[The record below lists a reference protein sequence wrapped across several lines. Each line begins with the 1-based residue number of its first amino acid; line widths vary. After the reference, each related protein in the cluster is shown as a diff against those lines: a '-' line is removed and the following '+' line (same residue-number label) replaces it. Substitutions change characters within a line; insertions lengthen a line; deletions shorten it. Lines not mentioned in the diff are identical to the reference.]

1 MLPFTIGSRYEG
13 RVDGDRIVYM
23 QRGQLIA
30 ISMLVMSLGLIGAAQ
45 VEVAACESPG
55 EAVRYMIVVTG
66 GELLVGA
73 YADAHTVYLTR
84 ALHPLGLHCVGSMC
98 VDDTRAD
105 IGAALRFATDRAA
118 LVIVTGGLGPTD
130 NDLTREAISEF
141 TGTPLRE
148 HPELLEAM
156 AQRFRVRADQLRANL
171 RRQTQ
176 TPVGGS
182 YLPNAAG
189 TAVGLVFESDKGAIV
204 ALPGPPGEL
213 QAMVRRELIPYLSRR
228 FGTRP
233 PGPSLL
239 LRFVGLGQSEIDHRI
254 KERMTLDADIIVG
267 SHFEG
272 GRVDFT
278 FTLPDDTP
286 QARQRLD
293 DLKQKI
299 VGIFGESIYADDE
312 TSLERHVV
320 NLLRAR
326 SATLALVEIGSG
338 GAVAAALTGADGT
351 GEVVLGAYVAPTM
364 ERLHHLLDVHDANGA
379 PGVETVAL
387 LATAAVRAAESGWA
401 IAVGPLRD
409 DGTVEVA
416 FRRPSGAVE
425 SERIVLRGTS
435 EPARTRFV
443 TTLLDRL
450 RRKLALVAARS

>member
-1 MLPFTIGSRYEG
+1 MVRTETVR
-13 RVDGDRIVYM
+13 RIVM
-23 QRGQLIA
+23 
-30 ISMLVMSLGLIGAAQ
+30 SMLAVWMGLAGTARTQ
-45 VEVAACESPG
+45 VSPSEAPA

-66 GELLVGA
+66 GELLAGA
-73 YADAHTVYLTR
+73 YADGHTHFLTR
-84 ALHPLGLHCVGSMC
+84 TLYPLGLHCVGSMC

-105 IGAALRFATDRAA
+105 IGAALRFATDRAV

-130 NDLTREAISEF
+130 NDVTREAICEF

-156 AQRFRVRADQLRANL
+156 AQRFRVPPEQLRANL
-171 RRQTQ
+171 RRQIQ

-182 YLPNAAG
+182 YLNNANG

-213 QAMVRRELIPYLSRR
+213 QTMVRRELIPYLSRR

-239 LRFVGLGQSEIDHRI
+239 LRFIGLGQSEIDHRI

-293 DLKQKI
+293 DLKRKI
-299 VGIFGESIYADDE
+299 VGVFGESIYADDD

-326 SATLALVEIGSG
+326 GATLALAEVGSG

-351 GEVVLGAYVAPTM
+351 GEVVLGAYVAPTT
-364 ERLHHLLDVHDANGA
+364 ERLHHLLDVHDANWA
-379 PGVETVAL
+379 KNASVDEAVPQ
-387 LATAAVRAAESGWA
+387 LATAAARAAESEWA
-401 IAVGPLRD
+401 VAVGPLRD
-409 DGTVEVA
+409 DGWRGGELPA
-416 FRRPSGAVE
+416 GLAAAGARPADVDLVICTHLHMDHAGW
-425 SERIVLRGTS
+425 
-435 EPARTRFV
+435 
-443 TTLLDRL
+443 
-450 RRKLALVAARS
+450 LVADGAPFFPRFSASL

>member
-1 MLPFTIGSRYEG
+1 MMQG
-13 RVDGDRIVYM
+13 RWDR
-23 QRGQLIA
+23 RGATLILA
-30 ISMLVMSLGLIGAAQ
+30 VSMGLLLAVRTGATAP
-45 VEVAACESPG
+45 EAPG

-66 GELLVGA
+66 GELLIGA
-73 YADAHTVYLTR
+73 YADAHSFFLTR
-84 ALHPLGLHCVGSMC
+84 TLHPLGLHCVGSMC
-98 VDDTRAD
+98 VDDARAD
-105 IGAALRFATDRAA
+105 IKAALRFATDRAS

-130 NDLTREAISEF
+130 NDVTREAISEF

-156 AQRFRVRADQLRANL
+156 ARRFRVPPDQLRANL

-182 YLPNAAG
+182 HLPNANG
-189 TAVGLVFESDKGAIV
+189 TAVGLVFESDRGAIV

-213 QAMVRRELIPYLSRR
+213 QAMVHSELAPYLARR
-228 FGTRP
+228 FGTRL
-233 PGPSLL
+233 PGRSLM

-254 KERMTLDADIIVG
+254 EERMTLDPDIIVG

-286 QARQRLD
+286 EAKQRLD

-312 TSLERHVV
+312 TSLEQHVV

-326 SATLALVEIGSG
+326 SATLALAEVGSG
-338 GAVAAALTGADGT
+338 GMVAAALTGADAT

-364 ERLHHLLDVHDANGA
+364 ERLHHLLDVHDANWAKNASGA
-379 PGVETVAL
+379 DAVER
-387 LATAAVRAAESGWA
+387 LATAAAQAAESEWA
-401 IAVGPLRD
+401 VAVGTLRN
-409 DGTVEVA
+409 DGFVEVA

-425 SERIVLRGTS
+425 SERIALRGTS
-435 EPARTRFV
+435 EAARARFI

-450 RRKLALVAARS
+450 RRKLALVAERS

>member
-1 MLPFTIGSRYEG
+1 MIQG
-13 RVDGDRIVYM
+13 RWDR
-23 QRGQLIA
+23 R
-30 ISMLVMSLGLIGAAQ
+30 GAALILA
-45 VEVAACESPG
+45 VSMGLLLPVRTGATAPEPPA

-73 YADAHTVYLTR
+73 YADVHSFFLARTLC
-84 ALHPLGLHCVGSMC
+84 PLGLHCVGSMC
-98 VDDTRAD
+98 MDDKRAD
-105 IGAALRFATDRAA
+105 LKEALGFAAGKAP

-130 NDLTREAISEF
+130 NDVTREAISEF

-156 AQRFRVRADQLRANL
+156 ARRFRVPPDQLRANL

-176 TPVGGS
+176 TPVDGS
-182 YLPNAAG
+182 HLPNANG

-213 QAMVRRELIPYLSRR
+213 QSMVREELIPYLARR
-228 FGTRP
+228 FGTRL
-233 PGPSLL
+233 PGRSLM
-239 LRFVGLGQSEIDHRI
+239 LRFVGLGQSEIDQRI
-254 KERMTLDADIIVG
+254 EEHVTLDPDITVG
-267 SHFEG
+267 SQFEG

-286 QARQRLD
+286 QAKHRLD
-293 DLKQKI
+293 DLKQRI

-326 SATLALVEIGSG
+326 SATLALAEVGSG
-338 GAVAAALTGADGT
+338 GMVAAALTGADGT

-364 ERLHHLLDVHDANGA
+364 ERLHHLLDVHDANWAKNASGGDA
-379 PGVETVAL
+379 VER
-387 LATAAVRAAESGWA
+387 LATAAAQAAESEWA
-401 IAVGPLRD
+401 VAVGPLRD
-409 DGTVEVA
+409 DGMVEVA

-425 SERIVLRGTS
+425 SERIALRGTS
-435 EPARTRFV
+435 EAARTRFV

-450 RRKLALVAARS
+450 RRKLALIAARS

>member
-1 MLPFTIGSRYEG
+1 MTRTETV
-13 RVDGDRIVYM
+13 R
-23 QRGQLIA
+23 Q
-30 ISMLVMSLGLIGAAQ
+30 LVMSMLAAWMGLTGTAGA
-45 VEVAACESPG
+45 EVSPSEAPSES
-55 EAVRYMIVVTG
+55 VRYMIVVTG
-66 GELLVGA
+66 GELLAGA
-73 YADAHTVYLTR
+73 YADGHTHFLTR
-84 ALHPLGLHCVGSMC
+84 TLYPLGLHCVGSMC

-105 IGAALRFATDRAA
+105 IQAALRFATDRAA

-130 NDLTREAISEF
+130 NDVTREAISEF

-156 AQRFRVRADQLRANL
+156 ARRFRVPPDQLRTNL
-171 RRQTQ
+171 RRQIR
-176 TPVGGS
+176 TPVSGS
-182 YLPNAAG
+182 YLPNPAG
-189 TAVGLVFESDKGAIV
+189 TAVGLVFESDQGAIV

-213 QAMVRRELIPYLSRR
+213 QAIVHSELVPYLARR
-228 FGTRP
+228 FGTRL
-233 PGPSLL
+233 PGRSLM

-267 SHFEG
+267 SQFEG

-286 QARQRLD
+286 REKQRLD

-299 VGIFGESIYADDE
+299 VGIFGESIYAADE

-326 SATLALVEIGSG
+326 GATMAMAEIGSG
-338 GAVAAALTGADGT
+338 GMVAAALTGADGT

-364 ERLHHLLDVHDANGA
+364 ERLHHLLDVHDANWAENASGGEA
-379 PGVETVAL
+379 VPQ
-387 LATAAVRAAESGWA
+387 LATAAARAAESGWA
-401 IAVGPLRD
+401 VAVGPLRD

-425 SERIVLRGTS
+425 SERIALRRYPDGH
-435 EPARTRFV
+435 RDTRFV

-450 RRKLALVAARS
+450 RRKLALVAERS

>member
-1 MLPFTIGSRYEG
+1 MTQTETVR
-13 RVDGDRIVYM
+13 RIVM
-23 QRGQLIA
+23 
-30 ISMLVMSLGLIGAAQ
+30 SMLAVWMGLTGAARAQ
-45 VEVAACESPG
+45 VSSSETPR
-55 EAVRYMIVVTG
+55 EAVRYAIVVTG
-66 GELLVGA
+66 GELLAGA
-73 YADAHTVYLTR
+73 YADGHTHFLTR
-84 ALHPLGLHCVGSMC
+84 TLYPLGLHCVGSMC

-105 IGAALRFATDRAA
+105 IGAALRFATERAA

-130 NDLTREAISEF
+130 NDLTREAIGEF

-148 HPELLEAM
+148 QPELLEAM
-156 AQRFRVRADQLRANL
+156 AQRFRVPPDQLRANL
-171 RRQTQ
+171 RRQIQ

-182 YLPNAAG
+182 YLNNAAG

-213 QAMVRRELIPYLSRR
+213 QTMVRGELIPYLARR
-228 FGTRP
+228 FGTRL
-233 PGPSLL
+233 PGRSLM

-254 KERMTLDADIIVG
+254 KERMALDPDIIVG

-286 QARQRLD
+286 QEKERLD
-293 DLKQKI
+293 ALKQKI

-312 TSLERHVV
+312 TSLERRVV
-320 NLLRAR
+320 DLLRTR
-326 SATLALVEIGSG
+326 GATLALAEIGSG

-364 ERLHHLLDVHDANGA
+364 ERLHHLLDVHDANWAKSASGGDA
-379 PGVETVAL
+379 VER
-387 LATAAVRAAESGWA
+387 LATAAARAAESGWA
-401 IAVGPLRD
+401 VAVGPLPD

-425 SERIVLRGTS
+425 SERIALRGTS
-435 EPARTRFV
+435 EAARVRFV

-450 RRKLALVAARS
+450 RRRLALVAERS